1 MWRRVVPA
9 TLGVFSLAAGSAGAQ
24 QPPNPNGE
32 ATDHFVTFAARVCDT
47 YTDISANR
55 ARNSIQ
61 ESLKDLGPDTN
72 YLSGE
77 RVSPAREEEG
87 ALRCATDNVNGD
99 NVEYIRFPDN
109 VEHVYCFAYYVQP
122 PPTARQ
128 QRRRRAC
135 AGARRQAG
143 TRALCPRPLLRR
155 LRLRPLSRRSAL

>member
-55 ARNSIQ
+55 ARNNIQ

-99 NVEYIRFPDN
+99 NVETFSS
-109 VEHVYCFAYYVQP
+109 
-122 PPTARQ
+122 PTTWSTSTASPTTCS
-128 QRRRRAC
+128 RRRRLANNVAVARVRVRAGRQVRGRC
-135 AGARRQAG
+135 ARAR
-143 TRALCPRPLLRR
+143 C
-155 LRLRPLSRRSAL
+155 